1 MSNFQESMILL
12 IGGRAFYCS
21 SILLIIV
28 ECLAFRREHVVT
40 AQHIL
45 NSRIPFVRSNS
56 EPVVQRTGKVS
67 PIERPFQGR
76 RRSSRRGSAGRRP
89 AVVPSQG
96 SSRNESSQG
105 PPHPTLR
112 ANPFSEVTD
121 GSTLP
126 TSLIIYID
134 CPIDRV
140 RLLTFLET

>member
-1 MSNFQESMILL
+1 MILL

-40 AQHIL
+40 AHIL
-45 NSRIPFVRSNS
+45 NSRIPFVRFSS
-56 EPVVQRTGKVS
+56 EPLVQRTGKVS
-67 PIERPFQGR
+67 PVERPFQGR

-89 AVVPSQG
+89 AVPSQG
-96 SSRNESSQG
+96 SRNESSQG

-112 ANPFSEVTD
+112 ANSFSEVTD

>member
-1 MSNFQESMILL
+1 MSNFQESIILL

-40 AQHIL
+40 AHIL
-45 NSRIPFVRSNS
+45 NSRIPFVRFFSS

-67 PIERPFQGR
+67 PVERPFQGR

-89 AVVPSQG
+89 AVPSQG
-96 SSRNESSQG
+96 SRNESSQG

-112 ANPFSEVTD
+112 ANPFPEVTD